1 MQYLKHHELKV
12 LRYSVIKKTENAEIK

>member
-12 LRYSVIKKTENAEIK
+12 LRHSVIKKTENAEIK